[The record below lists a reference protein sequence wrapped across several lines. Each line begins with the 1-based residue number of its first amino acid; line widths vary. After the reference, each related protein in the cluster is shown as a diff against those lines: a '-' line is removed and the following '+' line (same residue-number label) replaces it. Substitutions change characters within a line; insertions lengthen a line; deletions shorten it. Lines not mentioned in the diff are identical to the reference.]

1 MREMLSLTAAI
12 DGLGMGETVA
22 LITDGRFS
30 GGTRGACVGHVSPE
44 AAAGGPIALVRDGDE
59 ITLDI
64 PKRRLS
70 VALAASELKRREK
83 GWKRP
88 EKKLTGYLARYAAQ
102 VGSADRG
109 AVLGA
114 GAEK

>member
-1 MREMLSLTAAI
+1 MRSLTSAI
-12 DGLGMGETVA
+12 DGRGRGATVA
-22 LITDGRFS
+22 RVTDGRFS
-30 GGTRGACVGHVSPE
+30 GGTRGPCVGHVSPE
-44 AAAGGPIALVRDGDE
+44 AAAAGPIALVRDGDE

-64 PKRRLS
+64 PERKLS
-70 VALAASELKRREK
+70 VALAPAELKRREK

-109 AVLGA
+109 AVLRSSDQ
-114 GAEK
+114 